1 MIVHISNSEFRI
13 LTFTG
18 CLRYHATSEQGVERK
33 QSEHS
38 ALNIVIDGVISEYAA
53 SKAFNVSF
61 DLNCDYRKFGA
72 DLISQKGAK
81 IDVKSTRIIGGNLNA
96 VKWSSEKEGE
106 IFVLTELHYKP
117 EAVYVDVVGWIEREK
132 FLIPENIKD
141 VGNGEFYSLPRERL
155 NLFL

>member
-1 MIVHISNSEFRI
+1 M
-13 LTFTG
+13 
-18 CLRYHATSEQGVERK
+18 
-33 QSEHS
+33 
-38 ALNIVIDGVISEYAA
+38 
-53 SKAFNVSF
+53 
-61 DLNCDYRKFGA
+61 
-72 DLISQKGAK
+72 
-81 IDVKSTRIIGGNLNA
+81 NA

-117 EAVYVDVVGWIEREK
+117 EAVYVDVVGWIERDK

>member
-1 MIVHISNSEFRI
+1 MIIHLSNSEFRI
-13 LTFTG
+13 LTFVG
-18 CLRYHATSEQGVERK
+18 CMRFHATSEQGIEKK
-33 QSEHS
+33 QSDHS

-81 IDVKSTRIIGGNLNA
+81 IDVKSTRIVGGNLNA
-96 VKWSSEKEGE
+96 VKWTENKEGD
-106 IFVLTELHYKP
+106 IFVLTELHYLP
-117 EAVYVDVVGWIEREK
+117 EAVYVDVVGWIEREN
-132 FLIPENIKD
+132 FLIPANIKD
-141 VGNGEFYSLPRERL
+141 VGNGEFYSMARERL